1 MSRRKTF
8 SGYFN
13 MAREKWANR
22 FIYDEDSYTLRS
34 KPISFVD
41 AVAGKSFV
49 QNAGDH
55 LRSLPKESFF
65 K

>member
-1 MSRRKTF
+1 MSRHETS

-41 AVAGKSFV
+41 TVTGKSFV
-49 QNAGDH
+49 
-55 LRSLPKESFF
+55 
-65 K
+65 